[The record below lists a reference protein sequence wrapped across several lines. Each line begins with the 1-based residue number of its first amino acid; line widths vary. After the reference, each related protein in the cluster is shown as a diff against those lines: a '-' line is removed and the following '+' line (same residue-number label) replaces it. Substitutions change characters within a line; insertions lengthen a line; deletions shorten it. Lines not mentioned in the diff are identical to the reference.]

1 MVMDGLPSTRIDFA
15 VGRWHRLMMG
25 RKTQLTYDDFAALPD
40 DGKHYELLA
49 GVLYVNPSPGLPHQH
64 AAKRAFFQICA
75 YFEGNGLGEVFFAP
89 FDVILS
95 DHDVAEPDIIV
106 VAGAS
111 QFSRRGVEG
120 PPALV
125 VEVISPS
132 SRRYDR
138 VTKAARYLTLGVEHY
153 WIIDPESKH
162 LVCQR
167 AEHGEWVVVAEGRE
181 RDTVCDPS
189 WPDFTITL
197 KELWHPRSG

>member
-1 MVMDGLPSTRIDFA
+1 
-15 VGRWHRLMMG
+15 MG

-64 AAKRAFFQICA
+64 TAKRAFFQICE

-95 DHDVAEPDIIV
+95 EHDVAEPDILV

-132 SRRYDR
+132 SRKYDR
-138 VTKAARYLTLGVEHY
+138 VTKAARYLALGVEHY
-153 WIIDPESKH
+153 WIIDPEAKH
-162 LVCQR
+162 VVCQR
-167 AEHGEWVVVAEGRE
+167 AEHGEWAVVAEGRE
-181 RDTVCDPS
+181 SDSVCDPA
-189 WPDFTITL
+189 WPDLTLTL
-197 KELWHPRSG
+197 KDLWRAD

>member
-1 MVMDGLPSTRIDFA
+1 
-15 VGRWHRLMMG
+15 MG

-64 AAKRAFFQICA
+64 TAKRAFFQICE

-95 DHDVAEPDIIV
+95 EHDVAEPDILV

-132 SRRYDR
+132 SRKYDR
-138 VTKAARYLTLGVEHY
+138 VTKAARYLALGVEHY
-153 WIIDPESKH
+153 WIIDPEAKH
-162 LVCQR
+162 VVCQR
-167 AEHGEWVVVAEGRE
+167 AGRGEWVVVAEGHE
-181 RDTVCDPS
+181 SDSVCDPA
-189 WPDFTITL
+189 WPDLAFRL
-197 KELWHPRSG
+197 KDLWRAD

>member
-1 MVMDGLPSTRIDFA
+1 MVMEASRPHGLIFA
-15 VGRWHRLMMG
+15 VGRWHRLTMG

-64 AAKRAFFQICA
+64 AAKVAFLEIRE
-75 YFEGNGLGEVFFAP
+75 YFEGKGLGEVFFAP

-95 DHDVAEPDIIV
+95 EYDAAEPDVIV

-125 VEVISPS
+125 VEVVSPS

-167 AEHGEWVVVAEGRE
+167 AEHGEWIVVAEGRE
-181 RDTVCDPS
+181 SDTVCDPS

-197 KELWHPRSG
+197 RDLWRAG